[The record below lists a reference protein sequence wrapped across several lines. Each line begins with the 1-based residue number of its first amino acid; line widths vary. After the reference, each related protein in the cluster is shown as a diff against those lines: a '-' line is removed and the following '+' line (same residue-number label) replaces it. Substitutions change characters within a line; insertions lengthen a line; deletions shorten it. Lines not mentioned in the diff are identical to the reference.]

1 MNPLV
6 EYLLKHHNPGG
17 NAIQHVR
24 IDDFIDETEWTRKE
38 IMDMALEARENRLVT
53 MTMKTGYR
61 VRDMDPEGLDLIG
74 LWNEVYR
81 KMGSKSVRYARTSK

>member
-17 NAIQHVR
+17 NAIKHVR

-38 IMDMALEARENRLVT
+38 IMDMALEARENRLV
-53 MTMKTGYR
+53 
-61 VRDMDPEGLDLIG
+61 I
-74 LWNEVYR
+74 
-81 KMGSKSVRYARTSK
+81 